1 MDNFQE
7 LIKLE
12 TSLRL
17 VGAQGREKLKVGPFE
32 AFISASK
39 NPTLS
44 FATPYTDVSDW
55 STAVYALTDVF
66 AERGRSVRLEY
77 IHELHPS
84 LAAALEAA
92 GFEQDSAAPV
102 MTLTQDA
109 LAGPPPETHGTYRGL
124 QADEPE
130 RLREFLERQNVAYG
144 GVGGA
149 DDEGALA
156 WLPQLIGGLKS
167 GVVMAAGLEQNRT
180 FVSGAMI
187 QVGGKVGELAGVW
200 TSPNLQG
207 QGLAFTLCQRLLTDH
222 FTAGFEL
229 CWLSAAAGAE
239 QLYQRLGFK
248 RVGTQLNYH
257 KAKPET

>member
-1 MDNFQE
+1 MNSSQE
-7 LIKLE
+7 LIALE

-17 VGAQGREKLKVGPFE
+17 VGAQGREKLEVGPFE

-44 FATPYTDVSDW
+44 FAAPYTDVSDW
-55 STAVYALTDVF
+55 SAAIYELADVF
-66 AERGRSVRLEY
+66 ARRGRSVRPEY
-77 IHELHPS
+77 FHELHPS

-102 MTLTQDA
+102 MTLTRGA
-109 LAGPPPETHGTYRGL
+109 LAGLPPKTHGIYRHL

-156 WLPQLIGGLKS
+156 WLPQLIGGLKND
-167 GVVMAAGLEQNRT
+167 VVLAAGLEQNRT
-180 FVSGAMI
+180 FVSGAII
-187 QVGGKVGELAGVW
+187 QIGGKVGELAGVW
-200 TSPNLQG
+200 TSPKLQK
-207 QGLAFTLCQRLLTDH
+207 QGLAFTLCRRLLTDY
-222 FTAGFEL
+222 FAARFEL
-229 CWLSAAAGAE
+229 CWLSQQVSSG
-239 QLYQRLGFK
+239 QQRALSEIYRPAHTF
-248 RVGTQLNYH
+248 
-257 KAKPET
+257 